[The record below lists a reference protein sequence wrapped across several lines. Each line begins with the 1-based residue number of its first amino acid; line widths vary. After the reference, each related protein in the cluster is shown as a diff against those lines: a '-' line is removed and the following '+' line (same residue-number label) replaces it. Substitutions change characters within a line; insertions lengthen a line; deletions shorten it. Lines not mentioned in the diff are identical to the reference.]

1 MKRPDRNKFTMNQD
15 MNRKSDTHPTHRGVL
30 DVEGK
35 LYWIGGWHNGGNYGT
50 YFKGDVREVTQDEIA
65 KYFSNNTTQ
74 PAPSPRPAPK
84 PIVVEDDFDDEL
96 PF

>member
-1 MKRPDRNKFTMNQD
+1 MKRPDKNKFTMNQD
-15 MNRKSDTHPTHRGVL
+15 MNRKSDNHPTHRGVL
-30 DVEGK
+30 DVNGK

-65 KYFSNNTTQ
+65 KYFSNTSKNAPAIQ
-74 PAPSPRPAPK
+74 PLRK
-84 PIVVEDDFDDEL
+84 PVVVQEDFDDEL

>member
-1 MKRPDRNKFTMNQD
+1 MNQD
-15 MNRKSDTHPTHRGVL
+15 MNRKSDNHPTHRGVL
-30 DVEGK
+30 DVNGK

-65 KYFSNNTTQ
+65 KYFSDTTKDAPAIQ
-74 PAPSPRPAPK
+74 PLRK
-84 PIVVEDDFDDEL
+84 PVVVQEDFDDEL

>member
-1 MKRPDRNKFTMNQD
+1 MKRPDKNKFTMNQD
-15 MNRKSDTHPTHRGVL
+15 MNRKSDNHPTHRGVL
-30 DVEGK
+30 DVNGK

-65 KYFSNNTTQ
+65 KYFSNTHKDAPAIQ
-74 PAPSPRPAPK
+74 PLRK
-84 PIVVEDDFDDEL
+84 PVVVQEDFDDEL